1 MEREGNRMRRIL
13 SRLFAT
19 KNSRQTP
26 FAIATEEDLYYC
38 YRLILRREPDEPGWN
53 QYKELLKQQVSIQML
68 VDGFLHSSE
77 FRRLQEE
84 GFRPRLVALDR
95 FQMFV
100 RPNDFFVGAVI
111 ANDKVYEAYVTD
123 EIGRLLQTGMVFVDI
138 GANIGYFTL
147 LAAVLVGPEGR
158 VIAFEPNPDNCDLL
172 QQSIAANGF
181 DNISLHPYAV
191 AESEQEFQ
199 LDVGGT
205 SSNGRVIDFSSQ
217 AVPGDGPPRLI
228 RAVALDHFL
237 VDEPRIDVIKMDI
250 EGAEPRALQ
259 GMEQII
265 ARHRP
270 VLITE
275 FSPHLIE
282 VTSHMAPAAFL
293 QLLHHCGYD
302 IFVLERDAA
311 KSAAPQ
317 SQEQLLQAYAD
328 SGLTHLDLV
337 AYPRS

>member
-1 MEREGNRMRRIL
+1 MRHFL
-13 SRLFAT
+13 NKLWAKKAT
-19 KNSRQTP
+19 KNTP
-26 FAIATEEDLYYC
+26 FYLATEEDLYYC
-38 YRLILRREPDEPGWN
+38 YRLILRREPDEAGWD
-53 QYKELLKQQVSIQML
+53 YFKELLQQQVSIQML
-68 VDGFLHSSE
+68 VDGFLHSAE
-77 FRRLQEE
+77 FRTLQEE
-84 GFRPRLVALDR
+84 GFRPRLVELDR
-95 FQMFV
+95 FKMFV
-100 RPNDFFVGAVI
+100 RLNDFFVGAVI
-111 ANDKVYEAYVTD
+111 ANEKSYEPYVTA
-123 EIGRLLQTGMVFVDI
+123 EICRLLEPGMVFVDV

-147 LAAVLVGPEGR
+147 LAAALVGPEGS
-158 VIAFEPNPDNCDLL
+158 VIAFEPNTDNCDLL
-172 QQSIAANGF
+172 EQSITANAF

-205 SSNGRVIDFSSQ
+205 NSNGRIIDFSPQ
-217 AVPGDGPPRLI
+217 AVAGDGPLRLI

-237 VDEPRIDVIKMDI
+237 VDEPRLDVIKMDI

-259 GMEQII
+259 GMEQTI

-282 VTSHMAPAAFL
+282 VTSHLAPVAFL
-293 QLLHHCGYD
+293 QLIHHCGYD

-311 KSAAPQ
+311 KSATPQ
-317 SQEQLLQAYAD
+317 SQEQLLQAVAG

-337 AYPRS
+337 AYPRA